1 MKRNAAI
8 DILRLVFAVIIMLHH
23 SRYVMGYEN
32 CVFAGGSLA
41 VEFFFIVSGY
51 LMAKSAVSARRA
63 GTASFLYRKFCA
75 VIPEFWTGWLI
86 GFVLLMVFGHV
97 SVSGTL
103 EKYREYIFEPILLRM
118 SGIYTGGFNG
128 ASWYVSSM
136 LICMA
141 ILYPLTKRFPEAMQK
156 VAAPLIAVLLFGYLC
171 QNFDHPRD
179 PSKWI
184 GFTYKGNIRAMA
196 DLCLGI
202 AGYGIAEKMRGVC
215 GISSSGSDAG
225 AGGFSDAC
233 SGNGAG
239 SCGSA
244 SGNRLKPLGR
254 VLVSLA
260 EVLIYASFIRYM
272 YLELPGQ
279 SDYFYILL
287 IWIGVILTFSGLGLE
302 AGIKGGKLCDL
313 AASYS
318 TALFFGH
325 LYIATQLGKVLPET
339 MDGSRKLLY
348 YVVISLAN
356 GILICMLSSLERRC
370 FPYVKE
376 RMKGLFL
383 EEA

>member
-51 LMAKSAVSARRA
+51 LMAKSAVSARQA

-103 EKYREYIFEPILLRM
+103 EKFREYIFEPILLRM

-141 ILYPLTKRFPEAMQK
+141 MLYPLTKRFPEAMQK
-156 VAAPLIAVLLFGYLC
+156 VAAPLIAVLLFGCLC

-215 GISSSGSDAG
+215 G
-225 AGGFSDAC
+225 
-233 SGNGAG
+233 AG
-239 SCGSA
+239 STASVGSGGEG
-244 SGNRLKPLGR
+244 SMRIKPFGR

-260 EVLIYASFIRYM
+260 EVLIYAFFIRYM
-272 YLELPGQ
+272 YLELPRQ

-325 LYIATQLGKVLPET
+325 LYIATALGRLLPET

-376 RMKGLFL
+376 KVKGLFL